1 MSLIE
6 AIASLLIVINVALV
20 ARRSIWNYAF
30 AIAGVLIYA
39 WIFFHA
45 KLYSDALLQGFFLV
59 INLYGWRHWSR
70 SVVQVGEV
78 RVERMLPV
86 DRWRWI
92 GGIAVATAGWGWLM
106 HRFTDAALPWL
117 DAGIAMASIAAQI
130 LLSRQKIEN
139 WVLWIAVDMVAIGVY
154 AVKDLWV
161 TSALYVVLLA
171 VSIWGLRDWRRAERG
186 GSGKAGA

>member
-59 INLYGWRHWSR
+59 INLYGWRHWSG
-70 SVVQVGEV
+70 SVAVEGEV

-117 DAGIAMASIAAQI
+117 DAGIAMASIAGQI

-139 WVLWIAVDMVAIGVY
+139 WLLWIVVDIVAIGVY

-171 VSIWGLRDWRRAERG
+171 VSIWGLRDWRRAERV
-186 GSGKAGA
+186 AA

>member
-6 AIASLLIVINVALV
+6 AVASLLIIINVVLV

-39 WIFFHA
+39 WIFFQA

-59 INLYGWRHWSR
+59 INLYGWRHWSH
-70 SVVQVGEV
+70 SVAREGDV
-78 RVERMLPV
+78 RVGRMTPA

-92 GGIAVATAGWGWLM
+92 GGIAAATAGWGWLM
-106 HRFTDAALPWL
+106 HRFTDASLPWP
-117 DAGIAMASIAAQI
+117 DAGVAMTSIAAQI

-139 WVLWIAVDMVAIGVY
+139 WVLWIAVDLVAIGIY
-154 AVKDLWV
+154 AVKDLKV
-161 TSALYVVLLA
+161 ACALYVVLLG
-171 VSIWGLRDWRRAERG
+171 VSISGLIDWRRAERA
-186 GSGKAGA
+186 AGT